1 MYMLCGQCIMFL
13 HQISLQLQILSNCL
27 AHNSTCLAHNSDKVE
42 AAAVE
47 TAATETALQNETQQ
61 FKLIGTASLKM
72 HTTHITTC
80 NTSAFNSLLQGWPEA
95 SSTP

>member
-1 MYMLCGQCIMFL
+1 MFL
-13 HQISLQLQILSNCL
+13 HQISLQLQILSN
-27 AHNSTCLAHNSDKVE
+27 CLAHNSDKVE

-72 HTTHITTC
+72 HTAHITTC